1 MSSGCIAGRSDAREV
16 ETGLFGGALDHGI
29 DVIHSYFVTCPNRFL
44 AKDDSRRSCH
54 PRLTAP
60 LSRRYAFGMHSKRF
74 CIALL
79 VALLFGS
86 LSILAQQAATS
97 PVVIKVTDP
106 TGAGVAHAPVRIVPS
121 PTSTKL
127 ETDDKGK
134 ISLALKPGGYALF
147 VRASGFKVSSTHFD
161 VNEAKEEQ
169 LIPVLLQIG
178 ANSGPIMVVPAS
190 SRSGLAVYAFPYHNP
205 VVISLAELSAMAQT
219 TVTIHNSAHQC
230 G

>member
-1 MSSGCIAGRSDAREV
+1 M
-16 ETGLFGGALDHGI
+16 
-29 DVIHSYFVTCPNRFL
+29 
-44 AKDDSRRSCH
+44 
-54 PRLTAP
+54 
-60 LSRRYAFGMHSKRF
+60 
-74 CIALL
+74 
-79 VALLFGS
+79 
-86 LSILAQQAATS
+86 
-97 PVVIKVTDP
+97 
-106 TGAGVAHAPVRIVPS
+106 PS

-219 TVTIHNSAHQC
+219 TVTIHNTHTNADETYTGVRLANLLTQMGAPLGSELHGEALSNYVVASGSDGYQAVFALAEIDPSFHP
-230 G
+230 GEVLVANKMNGKPLDEHSGPLKLVVTEDKRPARSVRDLTAIELKTTP